1 MNGQGGFVP
10 RPEHGSDASNRA
22 TRRSSA
28 QNEPKAAAAS
38 AASAAASA
46 ATEQGQPVQSP
57 PAVPSLPP
65 PLPAIAY
72 RGESLELCSAHQP
85 RTGDGTFRMNTDG
98 TSSTGGSPDVL
109 QGQQQPTAAEAVQ
122 SAVPG
127 LWGFGIGFP
136 EVYRD
141 PEGHEEP
148 RAGFV
153 LHYVEHVSLAL
164 GLRRSSSK
172 PSSSSSSSS
181 SL

>member
-28 QNEPKAAAAS
+28 QNEPNA
-38 AASAAASA
+38 AAASA

-57 PAVPSLPP
+57 PAAPSLPP
-65 PLPAIAY
+65 PLPAVAY

-85 RTGDGTFRMNTDG
+85 RTGDGTFRMSTAG
-98 TSSTGGSPDVL
+98 TSSTSSTPDVL
-109 QGQQQPTAAEAVQ
+109 QGWQPTAAEAVQ
-122 SAVPG
+122 PAVPG

-141 PEGHEEP
+141 PEGHDEP

-164 GLRRSSSK
+164 GLRRSSSH
-172 PSSSSSSSS
+172 SSSSS